1 MPSEA
6 DTRANFIDPALA
18 EAGWGADTIVR
29 EYYFTD
35 GRKLAGGQRGT
46 RCFVDYL
53 LHADCQHLAII
64 EAKKQDAHPTEGLQ
78 QALDYAEKL
87 KVRFVYSTNGE
98 QIYEMDCESGRG
110 DYVDH
115 YPSLD
120 ELKARY
126 AGEMTDLSREL
137 RNVPFHLEGNFKP
150 RYYQELAVHA
160 ATDTI
165 GRGKNRIL
173 LTLATGTGKTFI
185 AFQIAHKLF
194 QARWSRDGLGR
205 RRPRILFLADRNIL
219 ADQAINTFNPYE
231 RDLIKID
238 GEEIRR
244 RNGVVPTNANIF
256 FAIYQAIA
264 DRESQDMGGYYREYP
279 HDFFDLIIIDECH
292 RGAAN
297 EYGSWRA
304 VLEHFEPAVHLGMTA
319 TPKRDDNVDTYT
331 YFGEPVY
338 KYSLKEGINDGFL
351 TPYRVKRIRTNLDEL
366 VLTDEDEIIKGVAE
380 KSIYETSDYDR
391 TIVVDDRTDL
401 VAQGILQ
408 NINPMDKTIVFCT
421 DQPHALTMRDMINKH
436 KTIND
441 PKYCVR
447 VTSDEGL
454 NGRRLLEQFQDNDKD
469 IPTIL
474 TSSQMLTTGVDAKN
488 VRNIVLDRT
497 INSMVE
503 FKQIIGRGT
512 RIFEGKD
519 YFTIIDFRGATNKF
533 YDDDWDG
540 EPLPPEPTDPPDGG
554 DGGGDGPDTPGG
566 DPPDGPNTPEPPRE
580 RLTVKLG
587 PSRERRIT
595 DVEIRY
601 IDETG
606 RPLSAQQFIDRILFK
621 LPDLFSSEE
630 ELREIWSDPDTREEF
645 FQRLAEVGF
654 DAEQL
659 STLRHMF
666 GAEACDLFD
675 LLNFLV
681 FERPMATRWERAE
694 ATRSNEDFFNAYTE
708 QRARDFLDFVL
719 NRYEQTGEG
728 ELSRER
734 MPSLIQLS
742 GLGTTRDVSQAFGG
756 SAANVLTAFR
766 DLQQQLYHCA

>member
-1 MPSEA
+1 MLTEA

-18 EAGWGADTIVR
+18 EVGWSEETIIR
-29 EYYFTD
+29 EYYFTA

-53 LHADCQHLAII
+53 LHVDNQHLAII
-64 EAKKQDAHPTEGLQ
+64 EAKKKDAHPTKGLQ

-98 QIYEMDCESGRG
+98 KIYEFDCVSGRG
-110 DYVDH
+110 DYVDD
-115 YPSLD
+115 YPSPN
-120 ELKARY
+120 ELAIRY
-126 AGEMTDLSREL
+126 AGSTTDLSREL
-137 RNVPFHLEGNFKP
+137 RNIPFHLEGNFTS
-150 RYYQELAVHA
+150 RYYQELATHA
-160 ATDTI
+160 ATDAI
-165 GRGKNRIL
+165 GGGRERIL

-194 QARWSRDGLGR
+194 QARWCKEGLGNR
-205 RRPRILFLADRNIL
+205 LPRILFLADRNIL

-238 GEEIRR
+238 GDEIRR

-304 VLEHFEPAVHLGMTA
+304 VLEHFEPAIHLGMTA
-319 TPKRDDNVDTYT
+319 TPKRNDNVDTYD
-331 YFGEPVY
+331 YFGEPIY
-338 KYSLKEGINDGFL
+338 EYSLKEGINDGFL

-380 KSIYETSDYDR
+380 KPIYETSDYDR
-391 TIVVDDRTDL
+391 NIVVNERTEL
-401 VAQGILQ
+401 VAQAILQ
-408 NINPMDKTIVFCT
+408 NINPMEKTIVFCT
-421 DQPHALTMRDMINKH
+421 DQSHALTMRDMINKH
-436 KTIND
+436 KSVND

-469 IPTIL
+469 IPAIL

-512 RIFEGKD
+512 RVFEGKD

-540 EPLPPEPTDPPDGG
+540 EPLPPEPRDPDDGGDDDGNDSGDPLPTDPPR
-554 DGGGDGPDTPGG
+554 PQK
-566 DPPDGPNTPEPPRE
+566 E
-580 RLTVKLG
+580 RLTVRLG
-587 PSRERRIT
+587 ESRELRII
-595 DVEIRY
+595 DVEVRY

-606 RPLSAQQFIDRILFK
+606 RPLSAQQFVDRILSK
-621 LPDLFSSEE
+621 LPTLFSSEE
-630 ELREIWSDPDTREEF
+630 ELREIWSDPDSREIF
-645 FQRLAEVGF
+645 FQQLADIGF

-659 STLRHMF
+659 STLRCMF
-666 GAEACDLFD
+666 SAEACDLFD
-675 LLNFLV
+675 LLNFLI
-681 FERPMATRWERAE
+681 FEHPMATRLERAE
-694 ATRSNEDFFNAYTE
+694 ATRSNEEFFNAYTE
-708 QRARDFLDFVL
+708 QRARDFLEFVL

-728 ELSRER
+728 ELSRDR
-734 MPSLIQLS
+734 IPGLIQLS

-756 SAANVLTAFR
+756 NANQLLIAFR